1 MAQAQAE
8 EKPKEEP
15 PHDRFQ
21 MKDHQ
26 AISMAPA
33 KPTIGCKCN
42 TPISMAAAK
51 QTIGCGSGTSGSNNN
66 GNGVTFKFNA
76 HAPEFVPKSH
86 NQMPISGYYYPFF
99 HYLGGGATAASEWF
113 FLGDQEP
120 STFLN
125 SNPSLSI
132 PNCSSKT
139 VLMMISA
146 KRSSNSD
153 MSLIANESLSKQI
166 SKDPEGYVNYI
177 VRCLNGFSL
186 ISIAFALVPIPFIAS
201 TKKIKSLITN
211 HQLLAQALCSS
222 LKLVVSDD
230 GKKVRRKHPFTEKER
245 EQVQSRT
252 VVVEN
257 LPEDHS
263 HQNLDKIF
271 NVVGSV
277 KNIRICHPQES
288 NSSRSKNDY
297 FMSNKLHA
305 LVEYDSTKFAEKA
318 VERLNDERNW
328 RKGLRV
334 RLLLRLSPKSVLKTR
349 KSEFD
354 GILDDDDSPHAEH
367 SEGSSPPNA
376 ESFETNAENSALG
389 LKKGWSKS
397 RGKLRGCAQNHTGRG
412 LLSGS
417 PQPSNAVQCEASM
430 KQMLK
435 GPRMPDGTRGFTMGR
450 GKPLSSPLE

>member
-1 MAQAQAE
+1 MAQAQPE

-15 PHDRFQ
+15 HDKFQ
-21 MKDHQ
+21 MKDH
-26 AISMAPA
+26 PA
-33 KPTIGCKCN
+33 TSCN
-42 TPISMAAAK
+42 NPISMAAAK
-51 QTIGCGSGTSGSNNN
+51 QTIGCGSGSGTSGGSSNGN

-86 NQMPISGYYYPFF
+86 TQVPISGYYYPCF
-99 HYLGGGATAASEWF
+99 HYLGGGGGGAASDWF
-113 FLGDQEP
+113 FLGDPEP

-132 PNCSSKT
+132 PNCSSKN
-139 VLMMISA
+139 VLTDDLRQKII
-146 KRSSNSD
+146 KQVEYQFSD

-166 SKDPEGYVNYI
+166 SKDPEGYVP
-177 VRCLNGFSL
+177 VS
-186 ISIAFALVPIPFIAS
+186 FIAS

-211 HQLLAQALCSS
+211 HQLLAQALRSS

-230 GKKVRRKHPFTEKER
+230 GKKVRRRHPFTEKER

-305 LVEYDSTKFAEKA
+305 LVEYESTKIAEKA
-318 VERLNDERNW
+318 VEKLNDERNW

-376 ESFETNAENSALG
+376 EPFENNAEDSTLG

-397 RGKLRGCAQNHTGRG
+397 RGKLRGCAQSHSGRG

-417 PQPSNAVQCEASM
+417 PQPSNAVQCEASV
-430 KQMLK
+430 KQMSK

>member
-1 MAQAQAE
+1 MAQIQPE
-8 EKPKEEP
+8 EKLKEEP
-15 PHDRFQ
+15 Q
-21 MKDHQ
+21 TITM
-26 AISMAPA
+26 ISST
-33 KPTIGCKCN
+33 KPTSSCN
-42 TPISMAAAK
+42 NNAISMAAAK
-51 QTIGCGSGTSGSNNN
+51 QGTSCSSGNGNGNGN

-86 NQMPISGYYYPFF
+86 TQMPISGYYYPCF
-99 HYLGGGATAASEWF
+99 HYLGGAAAAASDWF
-113 FLGDQEP
+113 FLGEQEP
-120 STFLN
+120 SAYLS
-125 SNPSLSI
+125 SNPNISI
-132 PNCSSKT
+132 PNCSSKN
-139 VLMMISA
+139 VLTDDLRQKII
-146 KRSSNSD
+146 KQVEYQFSD
-153 MSLIANESLSKQI
+153 MSLLANESLSKQT
-166 SKDPEGYVNYI
+166 SKDPEGYVP
-177 VRCLNGFSL
+177 
-186 ISIAFALVPIPFIAS
+186 ISFIAS

-211 HQLLAQALCSS
+211 HQLLAQALRSS

-288 NSSRSKNDY
+288 NSSRSKID
-297 FMSNKLHA
+297 FVMSNKLHA
-305 LVEYDSTKFAEKA
+305 LVEYESTNVAEKA
-318 VERLNDERNW
+318 VEKLNDERNW

-354 GILDDDDSPHAEH
+354 GILDDDDSPRGEH
-367 SEGSSPPNA
+367 SEGSSPPNNA
-376 ESFETNAENSALG
+376 ESFENIVEDNTVGS
-389 LKKGWSKS
+389 KKGWSKG
-397 RGKLRGCAQNHTGRG
+397 RGKVRGCAQNHSGRG
-412 LLSGS
+412 LLAAS
-417 PQPSNAVQCEASM
+417 PQPSNAVQCEASV
-430 KQMLK
+430 KQITK

-450 GKPLSSPLE
+450 GKPLSLPLE

>member
-113 FLGDQEP
+113 FLD
-120 STFLN
+120 
-125 SNPSLSI
+125 
-132 PNCSSKT
+132 CSHDDLRQKIIKQ
-139 VLMMISA
+139 VEYQF
-146 KRSSNSD
+146 SD

-166 SKDPEGYVNYI
+166 SKDPEGY
-177 VRCLNGFSL
+177 
-186 ISIAFALVPIPFIAS
+186 VPIPFIAS

>member
-1 MAQAQAE
+1 MAHARPE

-15 PHDRFQ
+15 QDRFQ

-26 AISMAPA
+26 AIAMASA
-33 KPTIGCKCN
+33 KPTTSRN
-42 TPISMAAAK
+42 NPISMAAAK
-51 QTIGCGSGTSGSNNN
+51 QMISCSSGSGTSGSRNGN

-76 HAPEFVPKSH
+76 HAPEFVPKSLS
-86 NQMPISGYYYPFF
+86 QRPISGYYYPCF
-99 HYLGGGATAASEWF
+99 HYLGGGAAAASDWF
-113 FLGDQEP
+113 FLGEQDT
-120 STFLN
+120 STYLN
-125 SNPSLSI
+125 SNPNLSI
-132 PNCSSKT
+132 PNCSSKN
-139 VLMMISA
+139 VLTDDLRQKII
-146 KRSSNSD
+146 KQVEYQFSD

-166 SKDPEGYVNYI
+166 SKDPEGYVP
-177 VRCLNGFSL
+177 
-186 ISIAFALVPIPFIAS
+186 ISFIAS
-201 TKKIKSLITN
+201 TNKIKSLITN
-211 HQLLAQALCSS
+211 HQLLAQALRSS
-222 LKLVVSDD
+222 LKLVVIDD

-288 NSSRSKNDY
+288 NSSHSKNDY
-297 FMSNKLHA
+297 FLSNKLHA
-305 LVEYDSTKFAEKA
+305 LVEYESTRIAEKA
-318 VERLNDERNW
+318 VEKLNDERNW

-354 GILDDDDSPHAEH
+354 GILDDNDSPHAEY
-367 SEGSSPPNA
+367 SQGSSPPNNA
-376 ESFETNAENSALG
+376 ESFENNAEDRAMGS
-389 LKKGWSKS
+389 KKGWSKP
-397 RGKLRGCAQNHTGRG
+397 RGKLRGCTQSLAGRG
-412 LLSGS
+412 LLPGS
-417 PQPSNAVQCEASM
+417 PQPSNAVQCEASV

-450 GKPLSSPLE
+450 GKPLCSPLE